1 MSTIATTPITS
12 LAQLDPEGLYTYAD
26 YMTWQ
31 FQERVELIRGRLFP
45 MSPAPNL
52 THQRILGNFYGPM
65 WQYFQ
70 QHTCQVFLAPFDVR
84 LPVSIKKGQNT
95 TVVQPDICVVCD
107 PQKLDKQGCDGAPDL
122 VIEILSPGNSK
133 REMREKFQVYQESG
147 VREYWLVYPLDQEVR
162 VYVLNPEGKY
172 IGLAPIIADDLLQST
187 IFPNLKIDLTQV
199 FTQK

>member
-70 QHTCQVFLAPFDVR
+70 RHTCQVFLAPFDVR
-84 LPVSIKKGQNT
+84 LPVSMKKGQNT